1 MGKMKKP
8 QIFQKIDDVPKGV
21 KLIDAFKSSLYELFI
36 VKNPKYKEK
45 NNVVEYQNFYKAVK
59 FKPVWIYF
67 PWRDV
72 VVKSLPEK
80 EYNILRTARNK
91 NIITKNEQQ
100 RYRQGCIGIIGMSI
114 GSAMLSSIVS
124 TGGPKNIKI
133 ADDDII
139 EVSNLNRMRA
149 TFLDVGLPKTRVAAQ
164 KSWEVDP
171 FLNIDLFKTINKE
184 NLRAFLEN
192 NQKLDAVIDAM
203 DSLSMKVTLRRV
215 CRELKIPVL
224 MATSNGDNSI
234 IDIERYDIDEN
245 GKIFSGRI
253 EEDELVNMK
262 TFTQKEWVAKA
273 VKIVDKSILVDRLL
287 ESIPKIGKTL
297 SGVPQLATT
306 VNMSG
311 AAISFVIRK
320 ILTGD
325 KIISGRYIIG
335 LDSTFYSQ

>member
-1 MGKMKKP
+1 M
-8 QIFQKIDDVPKGV
+8 
-21 KLIDAFKSSLYELFI
+21 
-36 VKNPKYKEK
+36 
-45 NNVVEYQNFYKAVK
+45 
-59 FKPVWIYF
+59 YF

-91 NIITKNEQQ
+91 NIITEKEQSK
-100 RYRQGCIGIIGMSI
+100 YHQGTFGIIGMSI

-124 TGGPKNIKI
+124 TCGPKNIKI
-133 ADDDII
+133 ADDDTI
-139 EVSNLNRMRA
+139 EVSNLNRMHA
-149 TFLDVGLPKTRVAAQ
+149 TILDVGLPKTTVAAQ
-164 KSWEVDP
+164 RSWEVDP
-171 FLNIDLFKTINKE
+171 FLNIDPFKTINKE

-192 NQKLDAVIDAM
+192 DQKLDAIVDAM
-203 DSLSMKVTLRRV
+203 DSLAMKVTLRRI

-234 IDIERYDIDEN
+234 IDVERYDIDEN
-245 GKIFSGRI
+245 TKIFGGRI
-253 EEDELVNMK
+253 EEGELMNME

-311 AAISFVIRK
+311 AAISFIIRK

-335 LDSTFYSQ
+335 LDS